1 MRAAAIVSFCSLP
14 RAFCPTPRRGP
25 VLGPQRDPGG
35 KRRRSVPTGSR
46 PVRGHS
52 ERRRRQAHRNPDPC
66 GQALSEAGPVTC
78 RGRCR
83 TWVLSEVR
91 LCAPAGRPA
100 APLPAPPGDGETEPP
115 PLPQRL
121 IRPDAAGRRPAPTPE
136 LPRQEADVCQGGV
149 RDGRPPEWW
158 GCYKRDPFPEDSPTD
173 ILSARA
179 YFCG

>member
-100 APLPAPPGDGETEPP
+100 APLPAPPGDRETEPP

-121 IRPDAAGRRPAPTPE
+121 IRPGAAGARPRPQSFPAKRLTCAKA
-136 LPRQEADVCQGGV
+136 RAG
-149 RDGRPPEWW
+149 RRPPEWW
-158 GCYKRDPFPEDSPTD
+158 GCSKRDPFPEDSPTD